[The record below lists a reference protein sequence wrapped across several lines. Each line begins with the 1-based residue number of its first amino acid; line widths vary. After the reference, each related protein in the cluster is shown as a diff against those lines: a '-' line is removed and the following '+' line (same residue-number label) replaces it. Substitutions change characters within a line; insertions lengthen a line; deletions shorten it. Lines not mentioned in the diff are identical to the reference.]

1 MLDVSIPMTDLLCRM
16 RFISLILLLLCH
28 THPTTISAGNHVST
42 FCVFSF
48 CCFLVL
54 DSICKWDNVVF
65 AFLCLIYF
73 TEHPTFWI
81 HPCCYKWQDFIFY
94 DCVCVRLWL
103 CVCVHCSFSVLFSIM
118 GGSFPTF
125 CNLLLW
131 NYFQWEFTLAHPI
144 SSLHWGNQCTLGR
157 GLFSPGS
164 ILFDSAKP
172 SRDAINLGPIF
183 SLW

>member
-1 MLDVSIPMTDLLCRM
+1 MLDVSIPTTDLLRHV
-16 RFISLILLLLCH
+16 RFVSLLFLLLCH
-28 THPTTISAGNHVST
+28 THPTTLSTGNHVSFHSVA
-42 FCVFSF
+42 FCF
-48 CCFLVL
+48 L
-54 DSICKWDNVVF
+54 DSIWTWDNVVF

-73 TEHPTFWI
+73 TERPTFWI

-94 DCVCVRLWL
+94 DCVCV
-103 CVCVHCSFSVLFSIM
+103 CIYDSTVGVCALFSVLFSIM
-118 GGSFPTF
+118 GGHFPTF

-131 NYFQWEFTLAHPI
+131 NYFQWEFTLAHPV
-144 SSLHWGNQCTLGR
+144 SSRYWGNQYTLGR

-172 SRDAINLGPIF
+172 SRDAINLGPIL

>member
-1 MLDVSIPMTDLLCRM
+1 MWYIVIWHLHTLRNDQCGKSGNPLSSYEVITVLLPIFLMLDVSIPMTDLLCRM

-94 DCVCVRLWL
+94 DCVCVYVYD
-103 CVCVHCSFSVLFSIM
+103 CVCVCIVLSLCYSLSWEAVFLRFVIYYYETTFSE
-118 GGSFPTF
+118 
-125 CNLLLW
+125 N
-131 NYFQWEFTLAHPI
+131 
-144 SSLHWGNQCTLGR
+144 
-157 GLFSPGS
+157 SP
-164 ILFDSAKP
+164 
-172 SRDAINLGPIF
+172 
-183 SLW
+183 